1 MEKLIKSQNGQWT
14 LVKTYEPEEGMPH
27 TDVHFHD
34 GSKKSFPFRHQA
46 VTHLMVDGYLPQG
59 EPKDNVQHF
68 NNVKDPS
75 KAAKLIHHPGRFV
88 DSEKP
93 SRRSTDIKE

>member
-1 MEKLIKSQNGQWT
+1 MEKLIKASNGQWT
-14 LVKTYEPEEGMPH
+14 PVKAYEPEEGMPH

-46 VTHLMVDGYLPQG
+46 VTHLMVNGYLPQG
-59 EPKDNVQHF
+59 EPHGNVQHF

-75 KAAKLIHHPGRFV
+75 KAAKLVHYPQESAE
-88 DSEKP
+88 DKQA
-93 SRRSTDIKE
+93 RRSTDKKE